1 MDSFGGLVSSV
12 IAAIVVLV
20 FAVLSFFL
28 TVFMVSAGAELA
40 GITPDEGGVVVLAVA
55 VLPGAP
61 IVAGASPMTGLVRV
75 E

>member
-1 MDSFGGLVSSV
+1 M
-12 IAAIVVLV
+12 LV

-28 TVFMVSAGAELA
+28 TVFIVSAGAELA

-55 VLPGAP
+55 VLAGAP